1 VRRKLIALHRHASV
15 PARPVTLPP
24 VPKESLRRRL
34 LGPLAVAVHR
44 AAIGIAARLPRRSV
58 APGDGSVHILIGHAY
73 GMGGTIR
80 TALTLAGY
88 LAGHRRVAVVSVRRR
103 RDAPFFPFPPGIS
116 VRSLDDRRGRRGLLD
131 RLPSLLIHP
140 DDYAY
145 AWCSLRTD
153 IALVRWLRALPGGV
167 VITTRPAFNLLAARL
182 APRGVVTVGQEHLH
196 FESYRPRLAADIRR
210 GYRRLDAVAVLTSHE
225 EETYRAL
232 LDGAPTR
239 VARIPNA
246 VAAVGVPPST
256 LDADVVVAAG
266 RLNSQK
272 GFDLLIAAWAIV
284 AARRPEWKLR
294 IYGSG
299 PERARLQLQIDAL
312 GLGERVTLDGRHPRL
327 GDAMA
332 AASLFVLSS
341 RFEGFGMVLVE
352 AMSAGLPVVTFDSP
366 YGPADIVS
374 DGSDGLLVPAEDID
388 ALAAALL
395 ALIEDPARRRRYGE
409 AALRTA
415 REYAITAIGP
425 HWDALLDDLSR
436 SGRQAARPPARGGGR
451 SRVY

>member
-1 VRRKLIALHRHASV
+1 MRRKLIALHPHASV
-15 PARPVTLPP
+15 PSQPSTLRR

-44 AAIGIAARLPRRSV
+44 AALAVAARLPRPSV
-58 APGDGSVHILIGHAY
+58 APGDTSVHILLGHAY

-88 LAGHRRVAVVSVRRR
+88 LAGDRRVEVVSVLRR
-103 RDAPFFPFPPGIS
+103 RDRPFFAFPPGIA
-116 VRSLDDRRGRRGLLD
+116 VRALDDRRGGRGLLD

-153 IALVRWLRALPGGV
+153 VALVRWLRSLPGGV
-167 VITTRPAFNLLAARL
+167 LITTRPAFNLLAARL

-196 FESYRPRLAADIRR
+196 LESYRPRLIADIRS
-210 GYRRLDAVAVLTSHE
+210 GYRQLDAVAVLTSHE
-225 EETYRAL
+225 ERTYRALL

-239 VARIPNA
+239 VVRIPNA
-246 VAAVGVPPST
+246 VEAVDGPASA
-256 LDADVVVAAG
+256 LDAEVVVAAG

-272 GFDLLIAAWAIV
+272 GFDLLIAAFAIV
-284 AARRPEWKLR
+284 AARRPDWRLR

-299 PERARLQLQIDAL
+299 PERGRLQLQIDAL
-312 GLGERVTLDGRHPRL
+312 GLADRVALEGRHPRL
-327 GDAMA
+327 GEAMA
-332 AASLFVLSS
+332 AASLFALSS

-352 AMSAGLPVVTFDSP
+352 AMSAGLPVVSFDCP
-366 YGPADIVS
+366 HGPADIIS
-374 DGSDGLLVPAEDID
+374 DGSDGLLVPAEDVD
-388 ALAAALL
+388 ALAEALL
-395 ALIEDPARRRRYGE
+395 ALIEDPDRRRRYGE

-415 REYAITAIGP
+415 REYAIPAIGP
-425 HWDALLDDLSR
+425 RWDALLSELTSVER
-436 SGRQAARPPARGGGR
+436 
-451 SRVY
+451 